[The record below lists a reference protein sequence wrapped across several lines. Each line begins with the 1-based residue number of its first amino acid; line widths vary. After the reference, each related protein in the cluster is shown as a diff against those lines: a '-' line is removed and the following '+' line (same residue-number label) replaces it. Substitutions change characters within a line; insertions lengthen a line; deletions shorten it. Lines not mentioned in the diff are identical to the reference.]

1 MIILRFKPRFLYN
14 IHYIKFVA
22 FRCTMLENIKKVK
35 LSVKTVSDQR
45 IPFYEEM
52 RIWIKNGPWQPG
64 TVA

>member
-1 MIILRFKPRFLYN
+1 
-14 IHYIKFVA
+14 
-22 FRCTMLENIKKVK
+22 MLENIKKVK